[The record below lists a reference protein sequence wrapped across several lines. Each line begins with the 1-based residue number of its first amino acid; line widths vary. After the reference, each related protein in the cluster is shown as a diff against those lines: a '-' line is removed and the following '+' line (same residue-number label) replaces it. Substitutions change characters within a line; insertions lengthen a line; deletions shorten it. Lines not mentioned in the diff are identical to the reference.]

1 MPVTSWNVEYWEGT
15 YEVQTDDQGNKTLK
29 YNKIRQL
36 QDKDTIENDHS
47 LLVFLSIS
55 GYAPSGDAGGYYKAD
70 VYTDAYANEQSD
82 TGKYYNIRP
91 KAVLAYGET
100 LTVAE
105 EYQPVYQQD
114 AGDQPIEITNYATD
128 SNGNPIPGFPSTG
141 GTDTYV
147 LAFGPLS
154 GESVDNYTIVTLTN
168 TVEMY
173 DADVKNNVPGP
184 TPTSESSNQQ

>member
-55 GYAPSGDAGGYYKAD
+55 GYAPSGDLGGYYKAD
-70 VYTDAYANEQSD
+70 VYTDAYANEQSE

-91 KAVLAYGET
+91 KAVLAYGGG
-100 LTVAE
+100 TVIK

-114 AGDQPIEITNYATD
+114 TGDQPIEVTNY
-128 SNGNPIPGFPSTG
+128 SVNSEGVPIPGLPETG

-168 TVEMY
+168 TVELY
-173 DADVKNNVPGP
+173 DADVENPHP
-184 TPTSESSNQQ
+184 TPTPSSESSNQQ